1 MSVTDI
7 QVTICG
13 SAGDGTIAAGDI
25 LKNTMAAIGFKAI
38 AFDLFPA
45 EIRGFGKCVSRTRI
59 SSEPV
64 YTLKPEADVLISL
77 DDSHALAHIREARE
91 FGVVIHEESP
101 LAPAPEGRQVAEYI
115 EPGHLPYQLQMRTL
129 SEQTTNSPRSRNM
142 VALGFLAGLLDMPR
156 AAFHDTIGR
165 KFRTKAKA
173 VTTQNVAAFDAG
185 FDAALAKFKLDDVRF
200 QAPADGAGRGAA
212 IMTTGNE
219 AIVRG
224 CLDAGI
230 DSFFGYP
237 ITPASSI
244 LEMLAKDMPKR
255 GGRVLQ
261 TEDEISAVGAT
272 IGAGYTGSRAATSTS
287 GPGLALMTEMIGLG
301 VMGEIPCVLLVSQ
314 RGGPSTGMPTKT
326 EQSDLNLAVY
336 GGSGDARR
344 LVVAPSNVYECYELA
359 GYAFELAETFQTP
372 VIVLLDLYLS
382 NRHESVTLP
391 AAPPFALT
399 AGKGVSERDPDAPY
413 RRYAGTPDSISPRA
427 IPGEAG
433 GVHTITG
440 LEHGPEGRPSDSADN
455 HAEMNRKRHDKLHG
469 ALAYRDLAVT
479 ERHGDAGEVDVGVL
493 TWGSSYGEALE
504 AMKQARAEGIRCA
517 AMKVKMLSPL
527 PTAAIEAFMDD
538 CGAVLVPELNHEGQF
553 ATLVM
558 GQIGRPVARLS
569 YTTGEPMRPAD
580 ILREIRRLAEGR
592 GPSMV
597 AQGSN
602 AAE

>member
-433 GVHTITG
+433 GVHTITAFIA
-440 LEHGPEGRPSDSADN
+440 SSA
-455 HAEMNRKRHDKLHG
+455 
-469 ALAYRDLAVT
+469 
-479 ERHGDAGEVDVGVL
+479 
-493 TWGSSYGEALE
+493 
-504 AMKQARAEGIRCA
+504 
-517 AMKVKMLSPL
+517 SP
-527 PTAAIEAFMDD
+527 
-538 CGAVLVPELNHEGQF
+538 
-553 ATLVM
+553 
-558 GQIGRPVARLS
+558 
-569 YTTGEPMRPAD
+569 
-580 ILREIRRLAEGR
+580 
-592 GPSMV
+592 
-597 AQGSN
+597 
-602 AAE
+602 